1 MKRILI
7 PLCIVVGS
15 HAATGQRSY
24 QFDSPERLF
33 VEGKEMFILKN
44 YPGCM
49 DKLEA
54 YKKQAKDADLIQES
68 DYMLACAAFE
78 QGKENAPDVLK
89 EYMEKYPDT
98 RHGDEIYY
106 LIASSHFDRKEYEK
120 AVYWFKES
128 TIEMLSQAQQ
138 ETYSFRYAYS
148 LLQTGEMEKARGY
161 FTRLK
166 QIGTTYNDAGAY
178 YVAYIDYASGKY
190 NNALVEF
197 NRLKDKPEYA
207 LQSSYYIT
215 QIYFI
220 QRKYEKTIA
229 EGEVLLQNYPHSEN
243 NTEVHRFLG
252 NSYYHMGNPDKAIA
266 NLSKYVS
273 DAEEPLRSD
282 LYILGVCYY
291 NKASYNSA
299 VDCFGRIVREPDALT
314 QNAYLYLGQSY
325 LKLNDRNNARM
336 AFESAAKSSF
346 DKQVKEA
353 AMYNYALL
361 IHQTSF
367 TGFGESVTIFENFL
381 NEFPNSS
388 YSDKV
393 NDYLV
398 EVYLTTK
405 DYRSALAS
413 IEKIKRPSTRILE
426 AKQDILFQLGTQ
438 SFTNVKLDEAV
449 DLFNRAIS
457 LGSYNLEARNDA
469 YFWRGESYYR
479 QGEYTKAESDYRTY
493 LNNTQQK
500 NTDMYALAQYNLG
513 YCYFKEKQY
522 ADALSRFRQYVQQ
535 ESNSQLPS
543 YADAYNRIGDC
554 LFQSRQF
561 AQAEE
566 SYSHAATLQP
576 SAADYAVYQKGF
588 LLGLQK
594 DYKGKIS
601 SMDRLVREFPE
612 SPYVDDALFE
622 KGRAY
627 VMLDNSNGAADA
639 FEQVISKFP
648 QSTQARKAGIQL
660 GLLYFNANQPEKA
673 SAAYKSVIDNYP
685 GSDEAKVA
693 LQDLKSVYLDLNDI
707 SSYAAY
713 VNSLGG
719 NVRFDVSEQ
728 DSLTYLAAEKLFMK
742 GDNSGAKKSLTNYL
756 QSFPDGAFSTNA
768 NYYLGS
774 VAFNNKEYDE
784 AKQLF
789 KVVLASGDTKFAES
803 ASARKAEIEYMQED
817 YVAALESFKHL
828 KAVAESK
835 DNKDAAKLGIM
846 RCAQYTGKQQDA
858 LSGAEELLKDP
869 KLSPELSAEARYI
882 RAKANIALKQPA
894 KAMTD
899 LQTISKDT
907 RTVHGAEAK
916 YLLSQLYFNN
926 KENAK
931 AEKELMNFI
940 ENGTP
945 HQYWLARGFILLADI
960 YISQNDDFQARQ
972 YLTSLQNNYK
982 GTDDIAG
989 MIENRLS
996 KLKK

>member
-7 PLCIVVGS
+7 PLCLLVGS
-15 HAATGQRSY
+15 YTATGQRSY
-24 QFDSPERLF
+24 QFESPERLF
-33 VEGKEMFILKN
+33 VEGKELFVLKN
-44 YPGCM
+44 YPGCI

-54 YKKQAKDADLIQES
+54 YKKQATDADLIQES
-68 DYMLACAAFE
+68 DYMLACATFE
-78 QGKENAPDVLK
+78 QGKENAPEVLK

-98 RHGDEIYY
+98 RHGDEINY
-106 LIASSHFDRKEYEK
+106 LIASSHFDRKEFEK
-120 AVYWFKES
+120 AVFWFNES
-128 TIEMLSQAQQ
+128 TIEMLSPAQQ
-138 ETYSFRYAYS
+138 EVYSFRYAYS
-148 LLQTGEMEKARGY
+148 LLQTGEMEKARAY
-161 FTRLK
+161 FERLK

-178 YVAYIDYASGKY
+178 YLAYIDYTTGKY

-197 NRLKDKPEYA
+197 NRLKEKPEYA
-207 LQSSYYIT
+207 LQASYYT
-215 QIYFI
+215 AQIYFI
-220 QRKYEKTIA
+220 QHKYEKTIA
-229 EGEVLLQNYPHSEN
+229 EGEALLQNYPQSEN
-243 NTEVHRFLG
+243 NTEVHRILG
-252 NSYYHMGNPDKAIA
+252 NSYYHLGEPDKAIS

-273 DAEEPLRSD
+273 DTDEPLRGD

-291 NKASYNSA
+291 NKANYSSA
-299 VDCFGRIVREPDALT
+299 VDCFGQTVREADALT

-325 LKLNDRNNARM
+325 LKLNDTNNARM
-336 AFESAAKSSF
+336 AFEAATTSSF
-346 DKQVKEA
+346 DKQVKEV

-381 NEFPNSS
+381 NEFPSS
-388 YSDKV
+388 TYTDKV

-405 DYRSALAS
+405 NYRSALAS

-438 SFTNVKLDEAV
+438 AFTNVKMDEAI

-469 YFWRGESYYR
+469 YFWRGECFYR
-479 QGEYTKAESDYRTY
+479 QGEFAKAESDYRTY
-493 LNNTQQK
+493 LNNTRQK
-500 NTDMYALAQYNLG
+500 NTDMYALAQYNIG
-513 YCYFKEKQY
+513 YCYFKQKQY
-522 ADALSRFRQYVQQ
+522 ADALSRFKQYVAQ
-535 ESNSQLPS
+535 ESNSQLPA

-566 SYSHAATLQP
+566 SYTRAATLQP

-588 LLGLQK
+588 LMGLQK

-601 SMDRLVREFPE
+601 AMDRLVRDYPE

-622 KGRAY
+622 KGRSY
-627 VMLDNSNGAADA
+627 VMLDNSTGAADA
-639 FEQVISKFP
+639 FEQVIRQFP
-648 QSTQARKAGIQL
+648 QTTQARKAGVQL

-673 SAAYKSVIDNYP
+673 AAAYKKVIDNYP

-707 SSYAAY
+707 NSYAAY

-728 DSLTYLAAEKLFMK
+728 DSLTYLGAEKLFMK
-742 GDNSGAKKSLTNYL
+742 GDNAGAKKSLTNYL
-756 QSFPDGAFSTNA
+756 QSFPRGAFSSNA

-774 VAFNNKEYDE
+774 IAFNHKEYDE

-803 ASARKAEIEYMQED
+803 ASARKAEIEYLQED
-817 YVAALESFKHL
+817 YAAALESFKQL

-835 DNKDAAKLGIM
+835 ENKDAAKLGIM

-858 LSGAEELLKDP
+858 LIGAEELLKDP
-869 KLSPELSAEARYI
+869 KLSPELNAEARYI
-882 RAKANIALKQPA
+882 RAKANIDLKQPA

-899 LQTISKDT
+899 LQTLSKDT
-907 RTVHGAEAK
+907 RTAHGAEAK

-926 KENAK
+926 KETAK

-960 YISQNDDFQARQ
+960 YISKNDDLQARQ